1 MSTIKLNQ
9 DQSLDAVSL
18 LNNIKLLRTFDGSY
32 DEFISNYLKYT
43 ALLCKSP
50 IALYM
55 RQENK
60 AKWVL
65 GGQYGF
71 STDHK
76 EALESCISLAL
87 PLSHRVVQNGFS
99 YEKIDGIEWLGLEN
113 PIALAVKLDRIEDEN
128 YSSFLY
134 IIIDQ
139 QSRQHISDTMIRVMM
154 LSDIPSSY
162 QTSINSHIVP
172 SKKENNR
179 LSTDILEIL
188 SIIIGQEKFLL
199 TSMLLVNEIATRFEC
214 SQVSIGWA
222 RGEYIEPI
230 AISHIEKFDKHT
242 DHIYSLKSLYEES
255 ADQDEEIVYPEE
267 ILSDTITFAHKNYLK
282 LTGIKQICSLPLRI
296 DSRVVGVIVCE
307 RSGSEFRDDE
317 IASLRLIANYTVSWL
332 EQLNQNSRWWGG
344 RVLQKAKKYLSQFLT
359 PKHTLLKFL
368 SIIFS
373 FLFIYSLLGS
383 WEYKIEATGDLETDN
398 LAFLS
403 TPFNSFV
410 YEVKVNE
417 GDKVSKGDTLLTL
430 DQNEL
435 YLKESE
441 ILAEIYKYK
450 SESEKRRAT
459 RELADMRIALA
470 KKEQSE
476 ASLERVRYHIDKSV
490 IKAPIDGIIVQGD
503 KEDLLGSPVTKGDIL
518 FKIANPTELYLK
530 LKIKESDI
538 DEIKVGQGGLFSLL
552 SSPDIFYKFKIEK
565 IIPMAEVDKIDGNI
579 FVVKAIIKSDALEW
593 WRPGMSSVAKV
604 EVGQRNILWI
614 LTHDLTEFLRLYFWI

>member
-1 MSTIKLNQ
+1 MNTVELNQ
-9 DQSLDAVSL
+9 KQSLDAISL
-18 LNNIKLLRTFDGSY
+18 LDNIKLLRAFKGSSE
-32 DEFISNYLKYT
+32 EFVSSYLKDT

-55 RQENK
+55 RQENEN
-60 AKWVL
+60 KWVL

-71 STDHK
+71 STEHK
-76 EALESCISLAL
+76 EALESCISIAL
-87 PLSHRVVQNGFS
+87 PLSGRVIKNRFS
-99 YEKIDGIEWLGLEN
+99 YEKIDVEWLKLEN
-113 PIALAVKLDRIEDEN
+113 PVGLAIKLDGLETDK
-128 YSSFLY
+128 YSSFIY

-139 QSRQHISDTMIRVMM
+139 QSRQHISDTIIRVLM
-154 LSDIPSSY
+154 LSDIPNSY
-162 QTSINSHIVP
+162 QTSINSNIVP
-172 SKKENNR
+172 TQNENNK
-179 LSTDILEIL
+179 LSTDILEVL
-188 SIIIGQEKFLL
+188 SIVIGQEKFVL
-199 TSMLLVNEIATRFEC
+199 TSMSLVNEIATRFDC

-267 ILSDTITFAHKNYLK
+267 ILSDTIIFAHKNYLK
-282 LTGIKQICSLPLRI
+282 LTNIKQVCSLPLRI
-296 DSRVVGVIVCE
+296 DNRVVGVIVCE
-307 RSGSEFRDDE
+307 RSSSIFRDDE
-317 IASLRLIANYTVSWL
+317 IASLRLIANHTVNWL
-332 EQLNQNSRWWGG
+332 EQLNQYNRWWGG
-344 RVLQKAKKYLSQFLT
+344 RVLQKAKKYLSKFLT

-368 SIIFS
+368 SILFS
-373 FLFIYSLLGS
+373 FLFIYSLLGT
-383 WEYKIEATGDLETDN
+383 WEYKIEATGNLETDN

-403 TPFNSFV
+403 VPFNSFV

-417 GDKVSKGDTLLTL
+417 GDKVSKGDILLTL

-435 YLKESE
+435 YLKESG

-476 ASLERVRYHIDKSV
+476 ASLQRIRYHIDKSV
-490 IKAPIDGIIVQGD
+490 IKAPINGIIVQGD

-565 IIPMAEVDKIDGNI
+565 IIPMAEVDKKDGNI
-579 FVVKAIIKSDALEW
+579 FVVKAVIKTDALEW

-614 LTHDLTEFLRLYFWI
+614 LTHDFTEFLRLYFWI